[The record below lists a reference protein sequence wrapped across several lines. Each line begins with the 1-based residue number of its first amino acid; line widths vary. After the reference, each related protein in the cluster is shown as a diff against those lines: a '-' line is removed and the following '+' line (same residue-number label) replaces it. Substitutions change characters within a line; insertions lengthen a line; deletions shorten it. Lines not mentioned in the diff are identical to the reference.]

1 MKTLEP
7 TIVWNHFYEITQIP
21 RPSKKEDKVRAYLD
35 EFGKKYNLTTVTDK
49 AGNVLIT
56 KPATPGYEKEKT
68 VILQSHMD
76 MVCEKKQRCGT
87 QFRN

>member
-35 EFGKKYNLTTVTDK
+35 EFGKKT
-49 AGNVLIT
+49 
-56 KPATPGYEKEKT
+56 
-68 VILQSHMD
+68 
-76 MVCEKKQRCGT
+76 
-87 QFRN
+87 